1 MGLKAVV
8 ACLHHDPARVAR
20 LHEGD
25 DLGLSAEE
33 AGWLRAVPRAAWGVD
48 PMRARRVAGALI
60 EEFPQTAAIVGRD
73 RVMEFCASAA
83 FLSVCEGEGN
93 LASAFAGWVDAGST
107 ARLEGAM
114 AQARRGGVA
123 VVEVPA
129 SVMSAWQARVDGA
142 LAERVAHGARL
153 SRPPEEGDGAWV
165 LAESRGGDVSV
176 AELPEALARLVI
188 YGLLGRTR
196 EELVEEARRLGAED
210 DAEVVV
216 DELLE
221 LGTVRALA
229 RPAGTGASE

>member
-1 MGLKAVV
+1 VGLKSVV

-33 AGWLRAVPRAAWGVD
+33 AEWLRAVPRAAWGVD

-60 EEFPQTAAIVGRD
+60 EEFPQAAAIIGRD

-93 LASAFAGWVDAGST
+93 LASAFACWADAGPT
-107 ARLEGAM
+107 ARIEGAM
-114 AQARRGGVA
+114 AQARRGGAA
-123 VVEVPA
+123 VLEVPA
-129 SVMSAWQARVDGA
+129 SVMSAWHSRVDGG
-142 LAERVAHGARL
+142 LAERVAQGARL
-153 SRPPEEGDGAWV
+153 PRPAEEGETIWV
-165 LAESRGGDVSV
+165 IAESRGGNVSV

-188 YGLLGRTR
+188 YGLEGRTR
-196 EELVEEARRLGAED
+196 ADLVEEARRLGAED

-221 LGTVRALA
+221 LGTVRA
-229 RPAGTGASE
+229 R